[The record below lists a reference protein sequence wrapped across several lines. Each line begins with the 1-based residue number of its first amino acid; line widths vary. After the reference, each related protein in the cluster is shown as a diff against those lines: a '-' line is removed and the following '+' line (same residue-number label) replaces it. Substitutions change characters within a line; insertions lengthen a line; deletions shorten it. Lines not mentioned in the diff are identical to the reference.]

1 MATVKRFEDLETWKL
16 SREICK
22 DVFRLCQKPEISRD
36 FSLQD
41 QMKRSSGSIMDNI
54 AEGFERGGN
63 KEFMHFLYIA
73 KGSSGELRSQL
84 YRALD
89 RNFLSQEEFEAIKER
104 VLCESNSLGKLIVYL
119 KTSEYKGHKHSH
131 ED

>member
-1 MATVKRFEDLETWKL
+1 M
-16 SREICK
+16 
-22 DVFRLCQKPEISRD
+22 DVFRLCQKMEISRD

-41 QMKRSSGSIMDNI
+41 QMKRSSGSVMDNI

-73 KGSSGELRSQL
+73 KGSSGELRSQI

-89 RNFLSQEEFEAIKER
+89 QNFLSKEEFEFLKEK
-104 VLCESNSLGKLIVYL
+104 VQCESNYLGKLIAYL
-119 KTSEYKGHKHSH
+119 KTTEFKGHKHSH
-131 ED
+131 ETKPQTPEPACPPKR